1 MNGKTEAKRMGNQQ
15 YYEVL
20 ISGLKDSDLTV
31 KNIVHGVSWT
41 AAVLSN
47 GNAGVAMHTE
57 GESRPRRQGRLEG
70 MSVFQAA
77 ESVLSWNME
86 EANEGMAV
94 INAFYNSRENLAGF
108 EKKSGQKLPAGGALD
123 GIDLKGKTLAMI
135 GHLLGHSG
143 IREELLSQ
151 CSEYYVL
158 EREPREGDYPDSA
171 CEYILPQSDIVVIT
185 GSASMNKTMPRL
197 LELAENAEV
206 ILTGPSVPMCPELF
220 SLGISRLYGV
230 IIEDVDAMCRGI
242 VESKG
247 SVNRYSGRFCLNRGT
262 F

>member
-1 MNGKTEAKRMGNQQ
+1 MENRLYYDVLLSGMDKT
-15 YYEVL
+15 
-20 ISGLKDSDLTV
+20 DLTV
-31 KNIVHGVSWT
+31 KTIVHGISWT

-57 GESRPRRQGRLEG
+57 GETRPRMQGSLEG
-70 MSVFQAA
+70 MLVRQAA

-94 INAFYNSRENLAGF
+94 INAFYNTRENLRHHEQETG
-108 EKKSGQKLPAGGALD
+108 KKLQIGGVLEGVELA
-123 GIDLKGKTLAMI
+123 GKTLTMV

-143 IREELLSQ
+143 MKEELLEQ
-151 CSEYYVL
+151 CREVYVL

-171 CEYILPQSDIVVIT
+171 CEYLIPRSDIVVIT

-197 LELAENAEV
+197 LTLAKDAEV
-206 ILTGPSVPMCPELF
+206 ILTGPSVPMCPGLF
-220 SLGISRLYGV
+220 SLGVNRLFGV

-242 VESKG
+242 VEAKG
-247 SVNRYSGRFCLNRGT
+247 SVNKYSGRFCLDQGILWQDI
-262 F
+262 

>member
-1 MNGKTEAKRMGNQQ
+1 M
-15 YYEVL
+15 V
-20 ISGLKDSDLTV
+20 
-31 KNIVHGVSWT
+31 
-41 AAVLSN
+41 
-47 GNAGVAMHTE
+47 
-57 GESRPRRQGRLEG
+57 
-70 MSVFQAA
+70 
-77 ESVLSWNME
+77 
-86 EANEGMAV
+86 
-94 INAFYNSRENLAGF
+94 
-108 EKKSGQKLPAGGALD
+108 EKKSGQKLPVGGALD
-123 GIDLKGKTLAMI
+123 GIDLKGKSLAMI

-206 ILTGPSVPMCPELF
+206 ILTGPSVPMCQELF

-230 IIEDVDAMCRGI
+230 IIEDVDAMSRGI

-247 SVNRYSGRFCLNRGT
+247 SVNRYSGRFCLDRGIL
-262 F
+262 

>member
-1 MNGKTEAKRMGNQQ
+1 MDRRSEAKRMGNRQ
-15 YYEVL
+15 YYDAL
-20 ISGLKDSDLTV
+20 LSGMNDSDLTV
-31 KNIVHGVSWT
+31 KKIVHGISWT

-57 GESRPRRQGRLEG
+57 GETRPRRQGGLEG
-70 MSVFQAA
+70 MPVLQAA

-94 INAFYNSRENLAGF
+94 INAFYNSPENLARH
-108 EKKSGQKLPAGGALD
+108 EKKSGQKLPVGGALD

-143 IREELLSQ
+143 IREDLLSQ

-171 CEYILPQSDIVVIT
+171 CEYILPQCDIVIIT

-220 SLGISRLYGV
+220 SLGITRLYGV
-230 IIEDVDAMCRGI
+230 IIQDVDAMCRGI
-242 VESKG
+242 VEAKG
-247 SVNRYSGRFCLNRGT
+247 SVNRYSGRFCLDMGIL
-262 F
+262 